1 MFHPVGHYCMDYC
14 CRVQVRSLSL
24 HVDVIP
30 HRNSPPV
37 IRLRPAWQEGRRH
50 PAHHPDQFLQHAAR
64 TDRRRAG
71 HPEGG
76 GIVFPSLEA
85 AVLGALRRLG
95 MPRILGRKAE
105 RNRILS
111 RGVGRR
117 TEMRNG
123 RRNPA
128 GPTSATKT
136 TSAST
141 GNNQQIRQSAVVA
154 VHNAWMMDRV
164 RDPGNAGS

>member
-30 HRNSPPV
+30 HRNFPPV

-76 GIVFPSLEA
+76 RRVPIARGGRSRRVAPSRDAPDTGPQGRTQPDPE
-85 AVLGALRRLG
+85 
-95 MPRILGRKAE
+95 PRCRPQDRDAEWTKKPGRSYFSYQ
-105 RNRILS
+105 NHIRID
-111 RGVGRR
+111 RKQ
-117 TEMRNG
+117 
-123 RRNPA
+123 PA
-128 GPTSATKT
+128 DSSVSGGGGP
-136 TSAST
+136 
-141 GNNQQIRQSAVVA
+141 
-154 VHNAWMMDRV
+154 
-164 RDPGNAGS
+164 